1 MRAVS
6 GLVWG
11 AQIRGAV
18 NQILMVILINVP
30 AVSFGLALGWV
41 SLVSGEAGGE
51 GHARAAVVASMS
63 TFAATFLG
71 VPLSAK
77 AITYGRKFAVIA
89 TSAGFVVCWSLKLVG
104 GWWMLGGR
112 VAAGLAGASSW
123 VLAPLLAREMCSEQW
138 RGAAVSAL
146 PLAHNLGVL
155 VMYIAADA
163 KVQLSTVFWWCLGLS
178 ITHCFLFMLVP
189 ESPSFLAA
197 KGKYEEARASLAWLR
212 GRSPLE
218 LELEVELKALPPPE
232 TDELSS
238 FKLAKEMLSDRQ
250 RRFAFIVGG
259 VAVVGQEVCGV
270 LAIMQYAERLFL
282 LTRDQTEHFAVNSTE
297 TAAYAKT
304 ADLWLGVHSPS
315 QRAIVLGAVQ
325 LVASALSLYLV
336 EKVGRRPLIV
346 WGAWGVG
353 AALACSTVLL
363 AEGGGER
370 ATRLAGGAALAIVVA
385 VAIDAVGLQPA
396 PYALLGDMFHYQ
408 YRSCALMLVTA
419 TSSLGNVV
427 EVGILP
433 LVASQCGVVWAVG
446 LAAGFTLAYA
456 LFATL
461 TVPETRMRSV
471 EEIYD
476 ELCPR
481 VSCGEV
487 TVGEVTIA
495 KCSETVVCTK
505 L

>member
-123 VLAPLLAREMCSEQW
+123 VLAPLLARECFG
-138 RGAAVSAL
+138 GAWVCQSLTASCL
-146 PLAHNLGVL
+146 CWFQNHHHFL
-155 VMYIAADA
+155 
-163 KVQLSTVFWWCLGLS
+163 QL
-178 ITHCFLFMLVP
+178 
-189 ESPSFLAA
+189 
-197 KGKYEEARASLAWLR
+197 
-212 GRSPLE
+212 
-218 LELEVELKALPPPE
+218 
-232 TDELSS
+232 
-238 FKLAKEMLSDRQ
+238 KEMSDRQ

-336 EKVGRRPLIV
+336 EKVGRR
-346 WGAWGVG
+346 
-353 AALACSTVLL
+353 
-363 AEGGGER
+363 
-370 ATRLAGGAALAIVVA
+370 
-385 VAIDAVGLQPA
+385 
-396 PYALLGDMFHYQ
+396 

-419 TSSLGNVV
+419 TASLGNVV

-461 TVPETRMRSV
+461 AVPETRMRSV

-495 KCSETVVCTK
+495 KCRETVVCTK